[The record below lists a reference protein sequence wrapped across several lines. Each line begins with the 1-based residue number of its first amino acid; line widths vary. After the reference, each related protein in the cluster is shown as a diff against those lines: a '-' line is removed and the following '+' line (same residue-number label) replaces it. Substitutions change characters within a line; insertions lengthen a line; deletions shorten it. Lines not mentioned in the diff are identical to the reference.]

1 MSFLFFIKEFFCFI
15 VQHKYDEEIM
25 SNICILFDS
34 FLRYEG
40 INIVDYP
47 PLFLFS
53 FFKDRVDSYN
63 VQQLYKNSQK
73 HLLSFN
79 GHSSF
84 ND

>member
-1 MSFLFFIKEFFCFI
+1 MGDLKNKNKNDILLTLLCLFTSLLK
-15 VQHKYDEEIM
+15 
-25 SNICILFDS
+25 LF

-47 PLFLFS
+47 PFSLFS
-53 FFKDRVDSYN
+53 FFKDRVESYN